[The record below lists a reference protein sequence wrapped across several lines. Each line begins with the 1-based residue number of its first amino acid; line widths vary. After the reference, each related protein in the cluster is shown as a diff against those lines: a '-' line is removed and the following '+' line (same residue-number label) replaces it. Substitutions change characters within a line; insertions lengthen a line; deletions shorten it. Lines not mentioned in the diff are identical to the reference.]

1 MPPLFSAEAL
11 HQSPP
16 NVRLASAARTPRR
29 SESALVPIAQAITP
43 KLKETLRGPS
53 RIESRLLDVIA
64 NDDGNGPILYQHTI
78 FCQTCLPYRDP
89 GDDVRVWE
97 RSNGRAHL
105 EVLAGKAMH
114 PREGRFVELGLPF
127 GPKARMILMHI
138 NQRALLA
145 QSPIIEV
152 EDSLTQFVG
161 KVLKLDPKGRNIK
174 AVKNQLSRLAAA
186 SIRLGIVRD
195 DQAITVNSNI
205 VSAFDLWFPKDER
218 QRVLWPSTVS
228 LSLDYFQSLM
238 SHAVPID
245 EAHIAALS
253 HSSLALD
260 IYSWLAQ
267 RLHRIPPERPQT
279 ISWLA
284 LFAQF
289 GQGYNPD
296 HICKFRQVFRVA
308 LKEVLIIYK
317 AARVDDDEAGPTHR
331 CIQNGKAL
339 WRQEALKGLTLFHSA
354 PPVRKLLL

>member
-1 MPPLFSAEAL
+1 MKSNSRSAGEL
-11 HQSPP
+11 LPIDGIVTPRMRRRLVGPTPIQS
-16 NVRLASAARTPRR
+16 RLIETAARC
-29 SESALVPIAQAITP
+29 AQ
-43 KLKETLRGPS
+43 EQEDQS
-53 RIESRLLDVIA
+53 
-64 NDDGNGPILYQHTI
+64 ILYQHSV

-89 GDDVRVWE
+89 GDDIRVWE

-105 EVLAGKAMH
+105 KVLAGEAMH

-127 GPKARMILMHI
+127 GPKSRMILMHI

-145 QSPIIEV
+145 QSPVIEV

-174 AVKNQLSRLAAA
+174 AVKDQLARLAAS

-195 DQAITVNSNI
+195 GQAITVNSNI

-238 SHAVPID
+238 SQAVPVD

-267 RLHRIPPERPQT
+267 RLHRIPTERPQSV
-279 ISWLA
+279 SWIA
-284 LFAQF
+284 LHAQF
-289 GQGYNPD
+289 GLGYNPD
-296 HICKFRQVFRVA
+296 RLDKFRQKFRVA
-308 LKEVLIIYK
+308 LKEVLMVYR
-317 AARVDDDEAGPTHR
+317 AARVEDDEAKPAR
-331 CIQNGKAL
+331 RQVQNGKVL
-339 WRQEALKGLTLFHSA
+339 WREDAAKGLKLYNSA
-354 PPVRKLLL
+354 PPIRKLLK

>member
-1 MPPLFSAEAL
+1 MKSNGRSAGEL
-11 HQSPP
+11 LPIDGIVTPRMRRRLVGPTSIQS
-16 NVRLASAARTPRR
+16 RLIETAARC
-29 SESALVPIAQAITP
+29 AQ
-43 KLKETLRGPS
+43 EQEDQS
-53 RIESRLLDVIA
+53 
-64 NDDGNGPILYQHTI
+64 ILYQHSV

-105 EVLAGKAMH
+105 KVLAGEAMH

-127 GPKARMILMHI
+127 GPKSRMILMHI

-145 QSPIIEV
+145 QSPLIEV

-174 AVKNQLSRLAAA
+174 AVKDQLGRLAAA

-195 DQAITVNSNI
+195 GQAITVNSNI

-238 SHAVPID
+238 SLAVPVD

-267 RLHRIPPERPQT
+267 RLHRIPTEKPQT
-279 ISWLA
+279 VSWIA
-284 LFAQF
+284 LHAQF
-289 GQGYNPD
+289 GLGYNPD
-296 HICKFRQVFRVA
+296 RLDKFRQKFRVA
-308 LKEVLIIYK
+308 LKEVLMVYR
-317 AARVDDDEAGPTHR
+317 AARVEDDEAKPAR
-331 CIQNGKAL
+331 RQVQNGKVL
-339 WRQEALKGLTLFHSA
+339 WREDAAKGLKLYNSA
-354 PPVRKLLL
+354 PPVRKLLK

>member
-1 MPPLFSAEAL
+1 MNRNPRRRDGEPTAINSIVTAKMRRAL
-11 HQSPP
+11 VGPTPIQS
-16 NVRLASAARTPRR
+16 RLIETAARC
-29 SESALVPIAQAITP
+29 AQ
-43 KLKETLRGPS
+43 EQEDQS
-53 RIESRLLDVIA
+53 
-64 NDDGNGPILYQHTI
+64 ILYQHSV

-89 GDDVRVWE
+89 GDDIRVWE

-105 EVLAGKAMH
+105 KVLAGEAMH

-127 GPKARMILMHI
+127 GPKSRMILMHI

-145 QSPIIEV
+145 QSPVIEV

-174 AVKNQLSRLAAA
+174 AVKDQLARLAAA

-195 DQAITVNSNI
+195 GQAITVNSNI

-238 SHAVPID
+238 SQAVPVD

-267 RLHRIPPERPQT
+267 RLHRIPTERPQT
-279 ISWLA
+279 VSWIA
-284 LFAQF
+284 LHAQF
-289 GQGYNPD
+289 GLGYNPD
-296 HICKFRQVFRVA
+296 RLDKFRQKFRVA
-308 LKEVLIIYK
+308 LKEVLMVYR
-317 AARVDDDEAGPTHR
+317 AARVEDDEAKPAR
-331 CIQNGKAL
+331 RQVQNGKVL
-339 WRQEALKGLTLFHSA
+339 WREDAAKGLKLYNSA
-354 PPVRKLLL
+354 PPIRKLLK

>member
-1 MPPLFSAEAL
+1 MKSKGHSVGELLPIEGIVTPRMRRRLVGPTL
-11 HQSPP
+11 IQS
-16 NVRLASAARTPRR
+16 RLIETAARC
-29 SESALVPIAQAITP
+29 AQ
-43 KLKETLRGPS
+43 EQEDQS
-53 RIESRLLDVIA
+53 
-64 NDDGNGPILYQHTI
+64 ILYQHSV

-89 GDDVRVWE
+89 GDDIRVWE

-105 EVLAGKAMH
+105 KVLAGEAMH

-127 GPKARMILMHI
+127 GPKSRMILMHI

-145 QSPIIEV
+145 QSPVIEV

-174 AVKNQLSRLAAA
+174 AVKDQLARLAAA

-195 DQAITVNSNI
+195 GQAITVNSNI

-238 SHAVPID
+238 SQAVPVD
-245 EAHIAALS
+245 ETHIAALS

-267 RLHRIPPERPQT
+267 RLHRIPTERPQT
-279 ISWLA
+279 VSWIA
-284 LFAQF
+284 LHAQF
-289 GQGYNPD
+289 GLGYNPD
-296 HICKFRQVFRVA
+296 RLDKFRQKFRVA
-308 LKEVLIIYK
+308 LKEVLMVYR
-317 AARVDDDEAGPTHR
+317 AARVEDDEAKPAR
-331 CIQNGKAL
+331 RQVQNGKVL
-339 WRQEALKGLTLFHSA
+339 WREEVAKGLKLYNSA
-354 PPVRKLLL
+354 PPVRKLLK

>member
-1 MPPLFSAEAL
+1 MKSNSRSAGEL
-11 HQSPP
+11 LPIDGIVTPRMRRRLVGPTPIQS
-16 NVRLASAARTPRR
+16 RLIETAARC
-29 SESALVPIAQAITP
+29 AQ
-43 KLKETLRGPS
+43 EQEDPS
-53 RIESRLLDVIA
+53 
-64 NDDGNGPILYQHTI
+64 ILYQHSV

-89 GDDVRVWE
+89 GDDIRVWE

-105 EVLAGKAMH
+105 KVLAGEAMH

-127 GPKARMILMHI
+127 GPKSRMILMHI

-145 QSPIIEV
+145 QSPVIEV

-174 AVKNQLSRLAAA
+174 AVKDQLARLAAA

-195 DQAITVNSNI
+195 GQAITVNSNI

-238 SHAVPID
+238 SQAGPVD

-267 RLHRIPPERPQT
+267 RLHRIPTERPQSV
-279 ISWLA
+279 SWIA
-284 LFAQF
+284 LHAQF
-289 GQGYNPD
+289 GLGYNPD
-296 HICKFRQVFRVA
+296 RLDKFRQKFRVA
-308 LKEVLIIYK
+308 LKEVLMVYR
-317 AARVDDDEAGPTHR
+317 AARVEDDEAKPAR
-331 CIQNGKAL
+331 RQVQNGKVL
-339 WRQEALKGLTLFHSA
+339 WREDAAKGLKLYNSA
-354 PPVRKLLL
+354 PPIRKLLK

>member
-1 MPPLFSAEAL
+1 MKSNSRSAGEL
-11 HQSPP
+11 LPIDGIVTPRMRRRLVGPTPIQS
-16 NVRLASAARTPRR
+16 RLIETAARC
-29 SESALVPIAQAITP
+29 AQ
-43 KLKETLRGPS
+43 EQEDQS
-53 RIESRLLDVIA
+53 
-64 NDDGNGPILYQHTI
+64 ILYQHSV

-89 GDDVRVWE
+89 GDDIRVWE

-105 EVLAGKAMH
+105 KVLAGEAMH

-127 GPKARMILMHI
+127 GPKSRMILMHI

-145 QSPIIEV
+145 QSPVIEI

-174 AVKNQLSRLAAA
+174 AVKDQLARLAAS

-195 DQAITVNSNI
+195 GQAITVNSNI

-238 SHAVPID
+238 SQAVPVD

-267 RLHRIPPERPQT
+267 RLHRIPTERPQSV
-279 ISWLA
+279 SWIA
-284 LFAQF
+284 LHAQF
-289 GQGYNPD
+289 GLGYNPD
-296 HICKFRQVFRVA
+296 RLDKFRQKFRVA
-308 LKEVLIIYK
+308 LKEVLMVYR
-317 AARVDDDEAGPTHR
+317 AARVEDDEAKPAR
-331 CIQNGKAL
+331 RQVQNGKVL
-339 WRQEALKGLTLFHSA
+339 WREDAAKGLKLYNSA
-354 PPVRKLLL
+354 PPIRKLLK

>member
-1 MPPLFSAEAL
+1 MRRRLVGPTPI
-11 HQSPP
+11 QS
-16 NVRLASAARTPRR
+16 RLIETAARC
-29 SESALVPIAQAITP
+29 AQ
-43 KLKETLRGPS
+43 EQEDQS
-53 RIESRLLDVIA
+53 
-64 NDDGNGPILYQHTI
+64 ILYQHSV

-89 GDDVRVWE
+89 GDDIRVWE

-105 EVLAGKAMH
+105 KVLAGEAMH

-127 GPKARMILMHI
+127 GPKSRMILMHI

-145 QSPIIEV
+145 QSPVIEV

-174 AVKNQLSRLAAA
+174 AVKDQLARLAAA

-195 DQAITVNSNI
+195 GQAITVNSNI

-238 SHAVPID
+238 SQAVPVD

-267 RLHRIPPERPQT
+267 RLHRIPTERPQSV
-279 ISWLA
+279 SWIA
-284 LFAQF
+284 LHAQF
-289 GQGYNPD
+289 GLGYNPD
-296 HICKFRQVFRVA
+296 RLDKFRQKFRVA
-308 LKEVLIIYK
+308 LKEVLMVYR
-317 AARVDDDEAGPTHR
+317 AARVEDDEAKPAR
-331 CIQNGKAL
+331 RQVQNGKVL
-339 WRQEALKGLTLFHSA
+339 WREDAAKGLKLYNSA
-354 PPVRKLLL
+354 PPIRKLLK

>member
-1 MPPLFSAEAL
+1 MKSNSRSAGEL
-11 HQSPP
+11 LPIDGIVTPRMRRRLVGPTPIQS
-16 NVRLASAARTPRR
+16 RLIETAARC
-29 SESALVPIAQAITP
+29 AQ
-43 KLKETLRGPS
+43 EQEDPS
-53 RIESRLLDVIA
+53 
-64 NDDGNGPILYQHTI
+64 ILYQHSV

-89 GDDVRVWE
+89 GDDIRVWE

-105 EVLAGKAMH
+105 KVLAGEAMH

-127 GPKARMILMHI
+127 GPKSRMILMHI

-145 QSPIIEV
+145 QSPVIEV

-174 AVKNQLSRLAAA
+174 AVKDQLARLAAA

-195 DQAITVNSNI
+195 GQAITVNSNI

-238 SHAVPID
+238 SQAVPVD

-267 RLHRIPPERPQT
+267 RLHRIPTERPQT
-279 ISWLA
+279 VSWIA
-284 LFAQF
+284 LHAQF
-289 GQGYNPD
+289 GLGYNPD
-296 HICKFRQVFRVA
+296 RIDKFRQKFRVA
-308 LKEVLIIYK
+308 LKEVLMVYR
-317 AARVDDDEAGPTHR
+317 AARVEDDEAKPAR
-331 CIQNGKAL
+331 RQVQNGKVL
-339 WRQEALKGLTLFHSA
+339 WREDAAKGLKLYNSA
-354 PPVRKLLL
+354 PPIRKLLK